1 MHQVTATTADYPS
14 LWWSNRSTCSVDMFE
29 STEAIEEIVDAVH
42 LAHRTAHEL
51 PPFVRHGLPQ
61 LRACS
66 SCACDD
72 DARSFPRFNMTGVTV
87 TSMMRHCGELIRIA
101 MVYLCYTDM
110 FYIR

>member
-1 MHQVTATTADYPS
+1 MCLAACGEARLSS
-14 LWWSNRSTCSVDMFE
+14 LIGRCWSKGASLAHEPTKAIK
-29 STEAIEEIVDAVH
+29 EAVDAVH

-51 PPFVRHGLPQ
+51 PPFARRGLPQ

-101 MVYLCYTDM
+101 MVYLCYTDI

>member
-1 MHQVTATTADYPS
+1 MCLAACGEARLSS
-14 LWWSNRSTCSVDMFE
+14 LIGRCWSKGASLAHEPTKAIK
-29 STEAIEEIVDAVH
+29 EAVDAVH

-51 PPFVRHGLPQ
+51 PPFARRGLPQ